1 MAKKQKVQVAS
12 PSESS
17 EKADQVSELGEEG
30 EFEMDEEYGEEE

>member
-1 MAKKQKVQVAS
+1 MAKKQKIPVT

-17 EKADQVSELGEEG
+17 EKAELSEMGEEG

>member
-1 MAKKQKVQVAS
+1 MAKKQKVPVT

-17 EKADQVSELGEEG
+17 EKAELSEMGEEG